1 MSLTQKPETLK
12 QSNLSDLSIPFSVLP
27 SPFQT
32 VLVINATQH
41 QHAIQ
46 KVAEIDQEVRNAGVN
61 LTLIAEVTKEEKI
74 EYSNLMADLIPL
86 YAKINRL
93 IPLHYIISKNS
104 DAATRNLI
112 AMKYLI
118 QQQFIAL
125 PDEHYFLTVDE
136 LQKHK
141 NLLQELEKYEHAL
154 EKLQNSGGYAAC
166 SIQFLSKQ
174 EGSLSHN
181 NLSEEVS
188 DIEHSLPPLKSGTG
202 ALAKFLTLVEN
213 DSLDDLSNRVGDLLT
228 PTMNNI
234 RQIGNLNRNQT
245 KNHLSPNTNNEI
257 DKWKEEFAVD
267 KLTENNYQSN
277 RDFVTPKNEFDKQ
290 RDRKLMTYASDSSGS
305 LGSYGRNFIINLQK
319 NTNFTIQKIWNYF

>member
-181 NLSEEVS
+181 NLSEEAS
-188 DIEHSLPPLKSGTG
+188 DIEHSLPPLKS
-202 ALAKFLTLVEN
+202 
-213 DSLDDLSNRVGDLLT
+213 GDLLT

-257 DKWKEEFAVD
+257 DKWKEEFALW
-267 KLTENNYQSN
+267 KEFHNQPAKKYQ
-277 RDFVTPKNEFDKQ
+277 FYYTKNLELFLRTFK
-290 RDRKLMTYASDSSGS
+290 R
-305 LGSYGRNFIINLQK
+305 GRVSTIINS
-319 NTNFTIQKIWNYF
+319 I

>member
-257 DKWKEEFAVD
+257 DKWKEEFALW
-267 KLTENNYQSN
+267 KEFHNQPAKKYQ
-277 RDFVTPKNEFDKQ
+277 FYYTKNLELFLRTFK
-290 RDRKLMTYASDSSGS
+290 R
-305 LGSYGRNFIINLQK
+305 GRVSTIINS
-319 NTNFTIQKIWNYF
+319 I